1 MVVFSFRCIQ
11 GPHWISGN
19 VEKIQNNI
27 YLFLTLLYYFPMHAI
42 SIAMSTYIAE
52 ADLRYYKSAT
62 VIILLQCFGCSLFL
76 IEIFNVKSAVI

>member
-1 MVVFSFRCIQ
+1 
-11 GPHWISGN
+11 
-19 VEKIQNNI
+19 
-27 YLFLTLLYYFPMHAI
+27 MHAI